1 MKGRRVG
8 VRLLGALIGVVVG
21 LMVGRAIGAGLSK
34 PFHVFLDRG
43 NPDNHYI
50 PSGWMGDWEDL
61 TFDDT
66 WTTDAHNG
74 TCIKITY
81 SAKAAQGNKW
91 AGMYWQHPANNW
103 GASATG
109 GYDLTGATRL
119 TFWARGEEGGEKID
133 TFKVGGISGLH
144 PDSSMSQITSVA
156 LTKEWKQYAIPLE
169 GKDLSH
175 IIGAFCWSTGK
186 DVNPRGL
193 TMYLD
198 DIQFE

>member
-1 MKGRRVG
+1 MRGRAVHMLVAGLWVG
-8 VRLLGALIGVVVG
+8 VAMAGQA
-21 LMVGRAIGAGLSK
+21 AAGLPK
-34 PFHVFLDRG
+34 PFAVFIDRG
-43 NPDNHYI
+43 NPENHYI

-66 WTTDAHNG
+66 WTTGAHNG

-81 SAKAAQGNKW
+81 AAKAAQGNKW
-91 AGMYWQHPANNW
+91 TGIYWQHPANNW
-103 GASATG
+103 GASPTG
-109 GYDLTGATRL
+109 GYDVSGATRL

-133 TFKVGGISGLH
+133 TFKVGGISGAH

-156 LTKEWKQYAIPLE
+156 LTKEWQQYTIPLD

-175 IIGAFCWSTGK
+175 LIGGFCWAAAK
-186 DVNPRGL
+186 DANPRGF
-193 TMYLD
+193 TFYLD